1 MQISQSLTEPDSLAL
16 LHHWTRSITHT
27 ALAEYFRCI
36 TINSPQYLS
45 SYNLRKQ
52 CASLLIPSKLTSAS
66 QQPHNMPQAAQIAAA
81 SSSLAS
87 ANFAQS
93 EGVRLLHDYP
103 DEIPHAYTSTHTQ
116 NQTAQT
122 RSTSTKNAPANAR
135 SDRPTESTES
145 AGMGDGKGSETGEGR
160 EGENGRGE
168 VEGDGSESYDDI
180 FDYDSGYDE
189 DDAAAG
195 DEVGGIEVTADSLAR
210 ANPSDYTKAFNR
222 ARKLADPSI
231 PAQYKPKTNPQQ
243 GKLNTQA
250 WIDDQITSLSKH
262 ASKIK
267 LDDTAAGYV
276 GKDKREK
283 DKSDRATAEQVL
295 DPRTRMLL
303 LQMINRGIVSEIHGC
318 ISTGKEANVYDAVTY
333 PDGGQEG
340 QEELHRAIK
349 VYKTSILVFKDR
361 EKYIAGEFRF
371 RQGYNKSSNRAM
383 VKLWAEKEM
392 RNLKRLYGAGIPCP
406 EPVYLKLHVLVMGFL
421 GDKKGYPAPRLKDV
435 EFDMEAGEQLKRW
448 KELYLRCFAY
458 VRRMYHVCKL
468 VHGDLSEY
476 NMLYWKEK
484 LWLIDVSQSVE
495 HDHPRSL
502 EFLRMDVKNVT
513 DFFKKKGV
521 GTLSE
526 RAVFGFVTAV
536 EGSSMIDDCM
546 KALEDMYA
554 EREKLSD
561 EERRKV
567 EMEDE
572 VFRQEYIPQT
582 LEQVYDVER
591 DAEKYSKGEGDELI
605 YQALLAK
612 RGMPTGVPDHTVDQ
626 LGDSSEDE
634 EDEDESDSEDGGDRE
649 WTERSSTPRGKRFQ
663 DKDEKKN
670 HKQQVKEEKREKRKT
685 KIPKHIKKQF
695 ISSTARHKKK

>member
-1 MQISQSLTEPDSLAL
+1 M
-16 LHHWTRSITHT
+16 
-27 ALAEYFRCI
+27 
-36 TINSPQYLS
+36 
-45 SYNLRKQ
+45 
-52 CASLLIPSKLTSAS
+52 
-66 QQPHNMPQAAQIAAA
+66 PHVAQIVAA
-81 SSSLAS
+81 SSNLVSIKLQ
-87 ANFAQS
+87 N
-93 EGVRLLHDYP
+93 EGVCLTFDYP
-103 DEIPHAYTSTHTQ
+103 DEIPYGYTSAHTQ
-116 NQTAQT
+116 NQATQT
-122 RSTSTKNAPANAR
+122 HPTPTENAPAND
-135 SDRPTESTES
+135 SPDRPPESTES
-145 AGMGDGKGSETGEGR
+145 TSLGNSQGSETREGGEG
-160 EGENGRGE
+160 EKGRGGVDE
-168 VEGDGSESYDDI
+168 DGNESYDDI
-180 FDYDSGYDE
+180 FDYGEEYDE
-189 DDAAAG
+189 DDGA
-195 DEVGGIEVTADSLAR
+195 DDDVGGVEAISDSLAR

-222 ARKLADPSI
+222 ARKIADPSI

-250 WIDDQITSLSKH
+250 WIDDQVASLSKH

-276 GKDKREK
+276 GKDKRER

-333 PDGGQEG
+333 PVEGQEV

-435 EFDMEAGEQLKRW
+435 EFDMEEGEQMKRW
-448 KELYLRCFAY
+448 KELYLKCLAY
-458 VRRMYHVCKL
+458 VRRMYQVCKL

-495 HDHPRSL
+495 YDHPRSL
-502 EFLRMDVKNVT
+502 EFLRTDVKNVT

-521 GTLSE
+521 DTLSE
-526 RAVFGFVTAV
+526 RAVFEFVTTV
-536 EGSSMIDDCM
+536 EGSSTIDDCI
-546 KALEDMYA
+546 KALEDIYA
-554 EREKLSD
+554 GRKKLSH
-561 EERRKV
+561 EETERADI
-567 EMEDE
+567 EDD

-591 DAEKYSKGEGDELI
+591 DAEKYGKGEGDELI
-605 YQALLAK
+605 YHALLAK
-612 RGMPTGVPDHTVDQ
+612 KDMPTAVPDNAIDQ
-626 LGDSSEDE
+626 LLNSSTSE
-634 EDEDESDSEDGGDRE
+634 EDEGDSDSEDREDSE
-649 WTERSSTPRGKRFQ
+649 WTEKSSTPRGKRFQ
-663 DKDEKKN
+663 DKDEKKS

-685 KIPKHIKKQF
+685 KIPKHIKKQLVN
-695 ISSTARHKKK
+695 TTRQKKK